1 MKFKEIAEKII
12 ELKDADLELRD
23 RLIKNGELGNGYNDE
38 MEHLHNKN
46 ANELNNIIDK
56 IGYPTIDKVGKEGSE
71 AAWLIIQHSIGQPD
85 FMKKCVKSLGKAVIE
100 NDANPIDLAYLS
112 DRIAAFEG
120 KPQLYGTSFDWDEN
134 GEMSP
139 KRLDDLN
146 EVNRRRKSIG
156 LKSMEEQIQLMIEQV
171 EREKLIP
178 PGDLQKRKKQYDA
191 WRKKVGWIE

>member
-112 DRIAAFEG
+112 DRIAAFES